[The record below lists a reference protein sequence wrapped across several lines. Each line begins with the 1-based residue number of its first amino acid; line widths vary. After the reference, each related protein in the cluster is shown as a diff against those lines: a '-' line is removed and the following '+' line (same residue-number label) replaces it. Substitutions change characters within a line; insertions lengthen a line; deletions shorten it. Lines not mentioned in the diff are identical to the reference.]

1 MSIDLSHIFP
11 ESDRER
17 IQHAVEQAERGTSGE
32 IVPVVV
38 PRSDGYHDTAWRCA
52 AFVGAIALLAL
63 ALGQR
68 FAGFWMPLGLTGVA
82 LVAIIAAA
90 LTGVAVAFVPAL
102 TRLFS
107 SQATLTR
114 RTAQRAM
121 EAFVSEEVFNTRE
134 RTGILIFLSLLE
146 RRVVILGDSGINS
159 KVSQGEWEGIV
170 STIVAGIRSGRP
182 TDAVIEAIGTCGKLL
197 ALHGVALRPDD
208 TNELG
213 DSLRFGSGR

>member
-1 MSIDLSHIFP
+1 MSIDLADIFP

-17 IQHAVEQAERGTSGE
+17 IQRAVQQAERGTGGE

-38 PRSDGYHDTAWRCA
+38 ARSDGYYETAWRCA
-52 AFVGAIALLAL
+52 AFGGAIALLAL
-63 ALGQR
+63 AVAQR
-68 FAGFWMPLGLTGVA
+68 FSGFWMPLGLTGVA

-90 LTGVAVAFVPAL
+90 AIGAAVAFIPSL
-102 TRLFS
+102 TRIFS
-107 SQATLTR
+107 SQALQTR

-159 KVSQGEWEGIV
+159 KVAQGEWEGVV
-170 STIVAGIRSGRP
+170 STITAGIRSGRP
-182 TDAVIEAIGTCGKLL
+182 ADAVIEAIGACGELL
-197 ALHGVALRPDD
+197 AHHGVALPPDD